1 MKFDY
6 LLFTCDFFFV
16 CLNRERKFIDLIIV
30 SILDYR
36 FHSWFKQ
43 KKENYMKKTG
53 KTNFQKWIKVEERRE
68 KMTNFARNF
77 QTSRSNWRH
86 EMEDHDKM
94 FRRVISR

>member
-6 LLFTCDFFFV
+6 LVFTCDFFFV

-43 KKENYMKKTG
+43 KKRKLY
-53 KTNFQKWIKVEERRE
+53 E
-68 KMTNFARNF
+68 KDWKN
-77 QTSRSNWRH
+77 
-86 EMEDHDKM
+86 
-94 FRRVISR
+94 